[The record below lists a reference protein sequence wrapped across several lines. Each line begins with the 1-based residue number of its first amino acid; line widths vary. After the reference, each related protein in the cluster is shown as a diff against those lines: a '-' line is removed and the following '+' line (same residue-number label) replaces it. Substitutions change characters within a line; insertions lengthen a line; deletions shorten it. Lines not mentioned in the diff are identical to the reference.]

1 MVTIYI
7 YIYICI
13 IPFKKDE
20 SSLKVTASEEHSV
33 SCFSNSFNPIG
44 KYENTNRV
52 TRGDYSH

>member
-7 YIYICI
+7 YICI
-13 IPFKKDE
+13 ILFKKDE

-33 SCFSNSFNPIG
+33 SCFSNSFNPIE